1 MFIQFDLPDA
11 LIESVGRLR
20 HSSSGEVRK
29 VKCQKQ
35 KGVE

>member
-11 LIESVGRLR
+11 LTESVGRLR
-20 HSSSGEVRK
+20 RSSSGEIRK
-29 VKCQKQ
+29 VKCRKQ